1 MASKN
6 KAKAKSKGKKTKLA
20 SKPIGKTKSGRSV
33 ALSTDI
39 GRAISGGQIG
49 LGRDRHDDDLGVL
62 SRPDDDLSPKLHEL
76 GRATDALVRRVVSS
90 AAEGSRDPAEHVL
103 DIAKAYYQEETSE
116 GSYNVQ
122 CDRCGLKSPGQSSV
136 KRACLVAEELGWF
149 VTAKVD
155 HCPVCRDG
163 SKLLKPGTA
172 ALQTFGVSTGDMVLV
187 VRLRWLGSKIEKGW
201 SLEALLD
208 NAARSGHRS
217 MLSDLAQGFG
227 YDATM
232 LQARIQELGKQNA
245 DVPEVFTSGTAVD
258 FVADLFARLKSED
271 EPA

>member
-6 KAKAKSKGKKTKLA
+6 KTKAKSKGKKAKLE
-20 SKPIGKTKSGRSV
+20 SKPIGKTKSGRSI

-39 GRAISGGQIG
+39 GRAISDGKIG
-49 LGRDRHDDDLGVL
+49 PGSFRDD
-62 SRPDDDLSPKLHEL
+62 SDLSPKLHEL

-116 GSYNVQ
+116 GSHNVQ

-172 ALQTFGVSTGDMVLV
+172 ALQVFGVSTGDMLLV

-217 MLSDLAQGFG
+217 MLSDLARGFG
-227 YDATM
+227 YDVVPLFT
-232 LQARIQELGKQNA
+232 RVQELGKQNA
-245 DVPEVFTSGTAVD
+245 DMPEVFTSGTAVD

-271 EPA
+271 EPPSE